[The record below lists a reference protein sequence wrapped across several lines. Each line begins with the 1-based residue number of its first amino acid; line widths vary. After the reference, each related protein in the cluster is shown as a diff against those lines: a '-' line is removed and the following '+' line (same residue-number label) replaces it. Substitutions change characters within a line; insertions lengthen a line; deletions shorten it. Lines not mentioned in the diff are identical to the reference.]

1 MYFGIIFLTILM
13 VIFFIAAVVLFILNR
28 QGLKDLKASRDRYAA
43 LDQGMIEM
51 QESFEA
57 EYLSWDEQQLEYRG
71 AIQAKNRDIQKLME
85 ISEHHSDNCIPDYAP
100 VMDLESYLT
109 LQTYSTQPDKYDKR
123 IEELAVG

>member
-1 MYFGIIFLTILM
+1 MLIVLTVLLVVAIICAFALAAW
-13 VIFFIAAVVLFILNR
+13 FI
-28 QGLKDLKASRDRYAA
+28 QSQKDLQVSRDRYDA
-43 LDQGMIEM
+43 LDQGMTEM

-57 EYLSWDEQQLEYRG
+57 EYLSWDEQQLEYRA